1 MKCNDSY
8 VGVRSTL
15 LAGVGGALAGATALA
30 FVRPARV
37 PPDLRREMIQAAES
51 FALAA
56 LEASDLVEEAL
67 VAHEKGQPR
76 PNEFDPAEQAIAA
89 LDPGTK
95 ELVDRAEQAI
105 DALEPKMIRIG
116 LVFGQDSR
124 PHWRA
129 IDSSLRLR
137 VVFGILRGENGSEI
151 LRRKYGPWW
160 ALDAPRAA
168 YEESGAAQVAF
179 REAAATEI
187 RGAYLPLRQRDK
199 AGVVDFRRRLEKE
212 RDASPELR
220 RAFAQGA
227 RGGPILLRRLMS

>member
-105 DALEPKMIRIG
+105 NALEPKIIRIG
-116 LVFGQDSR
+116 LLFGEDSR

-129 IDSSLRLR
+129 IHSSIRLG
-137 VVFGILRGENGSEI
+137 VVLGILRGDHLSEI
-151 LRRKYGPWW
+151 VMAREYGPWW
-160 ALDAPRAA
+160 SLEAPRAA
-168 YEESGAAQVAF
+168 YGESGEAYRAF

-187 RGAYLPLRQRDK
+187 RGAYLPLRRREK
-199 AGVVDFRRRLEKE
+199 AGQVDFRRSLEE
-212 RDASPELR
+212 GRDASSELLELVLK
-220 RAFAQGA
+220 A
-227 RGGPILLRRLMS
+227 REEARSSSSA

>member
-1 MKCNDSY
+1 MR
-8 VGVRSTL
+8 VPAL
-15 LAGVGGALAGATALA
+15 LTGVGGVLAGATAVA
-30 FVRPARV
+30 FLRPARV
-37 PPDLRREMIQAAES
+37 PADLRWEMIQAAES

-56 LEASDLVEEAL
+56 LEASDLVQEAL
-67 VAHEKGQPR
+67 VAHEKGHPR
-76 PNEFDPAEQAIAA
+76 TSAEQAIAA
-89 LDPGTK
+89 ETLDPGTK

-179 REAAATEI
+179 REAADTEI